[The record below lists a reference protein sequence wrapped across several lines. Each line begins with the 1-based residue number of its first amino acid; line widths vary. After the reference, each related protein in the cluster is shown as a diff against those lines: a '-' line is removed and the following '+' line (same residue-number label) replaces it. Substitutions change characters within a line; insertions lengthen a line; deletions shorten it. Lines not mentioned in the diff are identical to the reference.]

1 MVLEELMKSHGQ
13 TFAFPMAKSPTK
25 MDRLALHP
33 HHGGHHATAGAGSR
47 AATAAGDDAATVD
60 NDSPRNADNS
70 IGA

>member
-1 MVLEELMKSHGQ
+1 MVLEELMKAHGQ

-25 MDRLALHP
+25 MDRLALLP

-47 AATAAGDDAATVD
+47 AATAANDAATAD

-70 IGA
+70 IVS